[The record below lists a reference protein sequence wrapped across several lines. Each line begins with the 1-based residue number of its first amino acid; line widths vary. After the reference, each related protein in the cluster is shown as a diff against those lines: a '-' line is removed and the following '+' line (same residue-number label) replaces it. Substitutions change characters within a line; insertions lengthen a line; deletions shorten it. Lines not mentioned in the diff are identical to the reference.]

1 MSPSSRSQP
10 IRIGLLHS
18 LTGTMALS
26 EMPLVDAALMAIAEI
41 NRAGGVL
48 GRPLEPVIRDG
59 GSNPEQFAAMAQAL
73 IEVDQVVT
81 VFGGWTSLSRKA
93 ILPVFEAHRVLL
105 WYPVQYE
112 GLEQSPW
119 VFYSGSCPNQQA
131 EPALEW
137 LLAQGK
143 RRIYLLGAD
152 YVFPRVTN
160 KILKGQLHHHQGELA
175 GEAYI
180 ALGTTGF
187 EAVIQDLLRLQP
199 DAVFSTLNGDSNLA
213 FYRQFQAAGLTP
225 DHMAIMAMSVA
236 EAELQRIG
244 PAAVGHYA
252 CRSYF
257 QSLDTPANQ
266 RFVANFKQRY
276 GAERV
281 TSAPIQTA
289 YTQVYL
295 WRQAVEQAQTV
306 VSEAVRAAAYGQRW
320 RSPSGEVG
328 YEPNH
333 HLQKDCHIGQAQ
345 ADGQFRIVYSS
356 PERIQPLPWLG
367 VEAESFEAADV
378 VVEMLGEVSRCV
390 QYSWELEQQ
399 SRRLEQ
405 TLAQLRQEVSQRQQ
419 AEAALTAANAKITSL
434 NQALKADNSR
444 MSAELSVA
452 RQLQQMILPTPG
464 ELAAIAHLDIAG
476 FMAAAEEVGGD
487 YYDILQDSSSRVT
500 IGIGDV
506 TGHGLE
512 SGVLMIMAQT
522 AVRMLRALNV
532 TDPVVS
538 FNALNQVVYQN
549 RLRMGSSR
557 NLSLALIDYQDGKLS
572 ISGQHEEVIVIRANG
587 TAERIDTFDLGHS
600 VGLVEDISAFIAQ
613 HHLDLGVGD
622 TLVLYTDGITE
633 AENCDRKFYGLDRL
647 SGVAQQYSAQSAA
660 AIRAAIIA
668 DLYAHIGDHTI
679 YDDITLVVLKRK
691 I

>member
-1 MSPSSRSQP
+1 MPPSSLSKP

-26 EMPLVDAALMAIAEI
+26 EVPLVDAALMAIAEI

-73 IEVDQVVT
+73 IEVDQVAT
-81 VFGGWTSLSRKA
+81 VFGCWTSLSRKA
-93 ILPVFEAHRVLL
+93 MLPVFAAHRVLL

-119 VFYSGSCPNQQA
+119 VFYSGSCPNQQV

-143 RRIYLLGAD
+143 RRMYLLGGD

-160 KILKGQLHHHQGELA
+160 KILKGQLHYHQGELA

-180 ALGTTGF
+180 PLGTTGF

-199 DAVFSTLNGDSNLA
+199 DVVFSTLNGGSNLA
-213 FYRQFQAAGLTP
+213 FYQQFQAAGLTP
-225 DHMAIMAMSVA
+225 EQMPIMAMSVA

-257 QSLDTPANQ
+257 QSLNTPANRQ
-266 RFVANFKQRY
+266 FVTNFKQRY

-306 VSEAVRAAAYGQRW
+306 ASEAVRAAAYGQRW
-320 RSPSGEVG
+320 RSPSGEVCC
-328 YEPNH
+328 EPNH
-333 HLQKDCHIGQAQ
+333 HLQKECHIGQAQ
-345 ADGQFRIVYSS
+345 TNSQFRIVYSS
-356 PERIQPLPWLG
+356 PGRIQPLPWLG
-367 VEAESFEAADV
+367 VEAESFAAADV
-378 VVEMLGEVSRCV
+378 VIDMLGEVSRCV

-405 TLAQLRQEVSQRQQ
+405 TMAQLHQEMAQRQQ
-419 AEAALTAANAKITSL
+419 AEADLTAANAKITSL
-434 NQALKADNSR
+434 NQALEVDNSR

-452 RQLQQMILPTPG
+452 RQLQQMILPTSE

-476 FMAAAEEVGGD
+476 FMEAAEEVGGD
-487 YYDILQDSSSRVT
+487 YYDVLQGNSRRVT

-522 AVRMLRALNV
+522 TVRILRAFNV

-538 FNALNQVVYQN
+538 FNTLNQVIYQN
-549 RLRMGSSR
+549 RLRMGSLR
-557 NLSLALIDYQDGKLS
+557 NLSLALIDYQDGKLA
-572 ISGQHEEVIVIRANG
+572 ISGQHEEVIVVRASG
-587 TAERIDTFDLGHS
+587 TVERVDTFDLGYP
-600 VGLVEDISAFIAQ
+600 VGMVEDISAFVAQ

-647 SGVAQQYSAQSAA
+647 IEAAQQHSTQSAA

-668 DLYAHIGDHTI
+668 DVRAHIGDHTI
-679 YDDITLVVLKRK
+679 YDDITLVVLKRQV
-691 I
+691 